1 MLKITGYAEKVPE
14 TVGPNKYENVVSKKT
29 VSDVATSLKG
39 RSQLVGSC
47 QSEVALVIG
56 QVFLTDRYKTKV
68 IASVV
73 GKLKF
78 R

>member
-1 MLKITGYAEKVPE
+1 M
-14 TVGPNKYENVVSKKT
+14 GPNKYENVVSKKT

-47 QSEVALVIG
+47 QSELALVLG
-56 QVFLTDRYKTKV
+56 QVFLTTKYKTKV
-68 IASVV
+68 VASVI